1 MKNGIRAFIIAI
13 AISAL
18 GASTAL
24 AAPPHGEGGHPH
36 HVRTG
41 SGGCVEL
48 NQVLFHFDV
57 RGLHRGS
64 NASSSFDITTFD
76 PADPS
81 TYPVMRG
88 PWHGSCAAP
97 F

>member
-1 MKNGIRAFIIAI
+1 MRKGLRALGLAI
-13 AISAL
+13 ALTTLSAS
-18 GASTAL
+18 AAI

-41 SGGCVEL
+41 NGGCVEL

-76 PADPS
+76 PTDPS

-88 PWHGSCAAP
+88 PWHGSCEAP